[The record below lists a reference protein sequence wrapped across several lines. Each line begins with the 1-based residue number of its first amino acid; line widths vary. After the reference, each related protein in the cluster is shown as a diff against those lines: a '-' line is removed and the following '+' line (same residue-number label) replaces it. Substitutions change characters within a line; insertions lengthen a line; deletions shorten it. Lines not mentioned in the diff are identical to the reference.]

1 MVIKRPTEKTRPD
14 GITHRAPFFCLEF
27 KVSLVRAEFH
37 RLTSAVEFKRP
48 SAGLNSSFELK
59 LTGEA
64 WADGTDAFC
73 RFMAL
78 AVGVNHDC
86 LKPADGDG

>member
-1 MVIKRPTEKTRPD
+1 
-14 GITHRAPFFCLEF
+14 LEF
-27 KVSLVRAEFH
+27 KVGIVRPEFH
-37 RLTSAVEFKRP
+37 RLPSTVEFKRP
-48 SAGLNSSFELK
+48 GAGLNSSFELK

-64 WADGTDAFC
+64 WADGTDAFR

-78 AVGVNHDC
+78 AAGINHGC